1 MIYLKLLIFLSSFA
15 AGKLVDVPDDT
26 EKPTEKIICFAI
38 PWYKVT
44 IFFLVNYIAHAAT
57 IMPFPG
63 QGKLLAFLD
72 FLTAVF
78 LPYSGLWRGA
88 SAIWRSSWFS
98 CRCWSEWKD
107 KNKNYNKLEEA
118 ARAGALAVIIRSELW
133 FPQFEDQLVK
143 VSATSLKPICE
154 EPATPRLGST
164 CEVPDADGNK
174 TRRR

>member
-1 MIYLKLLIFLSSFA
+1 MIYLKLLIFLSSLA

-44 IFFLVNYIAHAAT
+44 VFFLVNYIAHVAT

-98 CRCWSEWKD
+98 WRCWSEWKD
-107 KNKNYNKLEEA
+107 KNKNYNQLDEA

-143 VSATSLKPICE
+143 VSATSLKPIFE

-164 CEVPDADGNK
+164 CEVPDADGIP